1 MFSVK
6 YSDFFVSEDFM
17 RKGHLY
23 LGLVSVLLLV
33 AFPLPVWA
41 GLATEQVKSTTDKI
55 IAIVS
60 DPTLKEPA
68 QEEKKKS
75 LIMKAV
81 NERFDWP
88 EMSRRCL
95 GPHWRKL
102 NEDQRKNFVALF
114 SQLLER
120 TYLDRVES
128 YSGEKVT
135 YTGEKVDGDY
145 ATVESTVLTR
155 KNVDTPVVY
164 KLKKDGDSWLV
175 YDISIEGVSLVYN
188 YRTQFNSILS
198 KSSYEELVAKLKEKV
213 AEK

>member
-41 GLATEQVKSTTDKI
+41 GFATEQVKSTTDKI
-55 IAIVS
+55 IAIVT

-102 NEDQRKNFVALF
+102 NEDQRKNFVTLF

>member
-6 YSDFFVSEDFM
+6 YNDHFLSEDLM

-33 AFPLPVWA
+33 AFPLPVCA

-55 IAIVS
+55 IAIVT

-81 NERFDWP
+81 DERFDWR
-88 EMSRRCL
+88 EMSRRSL

-102 NEDQRKNFVALF
+102 NEEQRKNFVTLF

-135 YTGEKVDGDY
+135 YAGEKVDGDY
-145 ATVESTVLTR
+145 ATVESTVLTS

-198 KSSYEELVAKLKEKV
+198 KSSYDELIAKLKEKI

>member
-6 YSDFFVSEDFM
+6 YNDLFVSEDFM
-17 RKGHLY
+17 RRPHLY
-23 LGLVSVLLLV
+23 LELVSVLLLV

-55 IAIVS
+55 IAIVT
-60 DPTLKEPA
+60 DPALKEPA

-81 NERFDWP
+81 DERFDWR
-88 EMSRRCL
+88 EMSRRSL
-95 GPHWRKL
+95 GRHWAKL
-102 NEDQRKNFVALF
+102 NEDQRKDFVTLF

-120 TYLDRVES
+120 TYLDRVEG

-188 YRTQFNSILS
+188 YRNQFNSILS
-198 KSSYEELVAKLKEKV
+198 KSSYAELVAKLKEKV

>member
-1 MFSVK
+1 
-6 YSDFFVSEDFM
+6 M

-68 QEEKKKS
+68 QDEKKKS

-198 KSSYEELVAKLKEKV
+198 KSSYDKLVARLKEKV